1 MTKRSLYKKGD
12 VITTN
17 QMREIHGR
25 RYARYVPR
33 GPFTVTQVI
42 KTEHRSGGYRIIAN
56 AAKKGVVVSW
66 EMFFSQAKGK
76 RGGIVLKPFNGPLM
90 VIDPEARKE
99 SLRKGMKRAKS
110 ASRRAVNRPNTNNVS
125 KVMPSGTSRAKVLLT
140 LSQFDGD
147 DL

>member
-1 MTKRSLYKKGD
+1 MTKRSMFKRGD
-12 VITTN
+12 AITTN
-17 QMREIHGR
+17 EMREMHGP

-33 GPFTVTQVI
+33 GPFKVTQVI

-66 EMFFSQAKGK
+66 EMFYAPSKGK
-76 RGGIVLKPFNGPLM
+76 RGGKTTYAFHGPLM
-90 VIDPEARKE
+90 VIDPERQKENLEKGRKLTKRRGRNTASKGAP
-99 SLRKGMKRAKS
+99 SL
-110 ASRRAVNRPNTNNVS
+110 S
-125 KVMPSGTSRAKVLLT
+125 KVMPSGSRRAKVLLT